1 LLLILTITLFIFI
14 LVKEDKKPIKIE
26 PIKIENPSVTQKLS
40 SKEPEKEKPVDIL
53 SKLKVATKVSTEGI
67 VPSKEEVSNKV
78 LASLKESIEE
88 QEIEEPVVAK
98 PIVKKP
104 IVKKTIVKKV
114 VAKRAV
120 PKKVVQKKVVHQ
132 KVVHKKNVH
141 KKVATKKEIKKHLIS
156 KKVKVA
162 TNIKKKNIK
171 EPLQVVKNPTKIVRR
186 ESSLSRE
193 EEVALYHQKY
203 SSGLEVVKV
212 TKPFVIKEEK
222 TVPDSHYFEPQ
233 KPVEPTNPNP
243 TKFVKTLGVVAVS
256 KAYETPL
263 VVPKKVEVAKEG
275 IVEFPNAKLET
286 EELKKLKFVKPLEVV
301 EVSKP
306 FETIEAKKYLK

>member
-1 LLLILTITLFIFI
+1 ML
-14 LVKEDKKPIKIE
+14 KEDKKPIKIE
-26 PIKIENPSVTQKLS
+26 PIKIESPSVSQRVSLEEPK
-40 SKEPEKEKPVDIL
+40 KENPVDIL
-53 SKLKVATKVSTEGI
+53 SKLKVATEVSTAGI
-67 VPSKEEVSNKV
+67 VHSKEEVSNRV

-98 PIVKKP
+98 PIVKKVV
-104 IVKKTIVKKV
+104 VK
-114 VAKRAV
+114 RSV
-120 PKKVVQKKVVHQ
+120 PKKIVHKKVVHK

-141 KKVATKKEIKKHLIS
+141 KKVANKKEIKKHLIS

-171 EPLQVVKNPTKIVRR
+171 EPLHVVKNPTKIVRR

-286 EELKKLKFVKPLEVV
+286 EELKKLKFVKPIEVV

-306 FETIEAKKYLK
+306 FETIEAEKYLK

>member
-1 LLLILTITLFIFI
+1 ML
-14 LVKEDKKPIKIE
+14 KEDKKPIKIE
-26 PIKIENPSVTQKLS
+26 PIKIESSSVTQKLS
-40 SKEPEKEKPVDIL
+40 SKEPEKPVDIL

-98 PIVKKP
+98 PIVKK
-104 IVKKTIVKKV
+104 V

-120 PKKVVQKKVVHQ
+120 PKKIVHKKVVHKKVVHQ
-132 KVVHKKNVH
+132 KNVH

-171 EPLQVVKNPTKIVRR
+171 EPLQVVKNPTKIIRR

-233 KPVEPTNPNP
+233 TPVAPTNTNP